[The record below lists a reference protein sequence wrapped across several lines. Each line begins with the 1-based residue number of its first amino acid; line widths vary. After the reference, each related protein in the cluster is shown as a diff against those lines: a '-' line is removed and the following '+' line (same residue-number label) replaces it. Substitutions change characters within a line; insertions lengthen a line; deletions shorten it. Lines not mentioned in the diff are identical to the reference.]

1 MKINFSFLFLI
12 KFCIFS
18 IPFKL
23 LTKTNCNAKNAK
35 YNIHIL
41 SDKII
46 VYLLDNKKYNEESD
60 IKKMLIKVFDNLEKY
75 YDITFTSDYNLHL
88 YINRYYGMILEIK
101 ENEDFIYDDI
111 VNLKLNVLR
120 DTLFLYEVDDPLEY
134 INYEIYYYNDK
145 FYVNAKREDINLIEN
160 SNLVYGDIVYK
171 IIGRGIKI

>member
-1 MKINFSFLFLI
+1 MKVEM
-12 KFCIFS
+12 
-18 IPFKL
+18 
-23 LTKTNCNAKNAK
+23 
-35 YNIHIL
+35 L
-41 SDKII
+41 SNTII
-46 VYLLDNKKYNEESD
+46 VYLLDNKKYNEDSD
-60 IKKMLIKVFDNLEKY
+60 IKKILINVFDNLEKY
-75 YDITFTSDYNLHL
+75 YNITFTNDYNLEL

-101 ENEDFIYDDI
+101 ENENLIYDDI

-145 FYVNAKREDINLIEN
+145 FYVNAKRKDINLIEN

>member
-1 MKINFSFLFLI
+1 MKVEM
-12 KFCIFS
+12 
-18 IPFKL
+18 
-23 LTKTNCNAKNAK
+23 
-35 YNIHIL
+35 L

-46 VYLLDNKKYNEESD
+46 VYLLDNKKYNEDSD

-75 YDITFTSDYNLHL
+75 YGITFSSDYNLDL

-120 DTLFLYEVDDPLEY
+120 ETLFLYEVDDPLEY

>member
-1 MKINFSFLFLI
+1 MKVEM
-12 KFCIFS
+12 
-18 IPFKL
+18 
-23 LTKTNCNAKNAK
+23 
-35 YNIHIL
+35 L

-46 VYLLDNKKYNEESD
+46 VYLLDNKKYNEDSD

-75 YDITFTSDYNLHL
+75 YGITFNNDYNLDL

-145 FYVNAKREDINLIEN
+145 FYVNAEREDINLIEN

>member
-1 MKINFSFLFLI
+1 MKVEM
-12 KFCIFS
+12 
-18 IPFKL
+18 
-23 LTKTNCNAKNAK
+23 
-35 YNIHIL
+35 L
-41 SDKII
+41 SNTII
-46 VYLLDNKKYNEESD
+46 VYLLDNKKYNEDSD

-75 YDITFTSDYNLHL
+75 DGITFTSDYNLDL

-101 ENEDFIYDDI
+101 ENEDFVYDDI

>member
-1 MKINFSFLFLI
+1 MKVEM
-12 KFCIFS
+12 
-18 IPFKL
+18 
-23 LTKTNCNAKNAK
+23 
-35 YNIHIL
+35 L
-41 SDKII
+41 SNTII
-46 VYLLDNKKYNEESD
+46 VYLLDNKKYNEDSD
-60 IKKMLIKVFDNLEKY
+60 IKKILINVFDNLEKY
-75 YDITFTSDYNLHL
+75 YNITFTSDYNLEL

-171 IIGRGIKI
+171 IIGKGIKI

>member
-1 MKINFSFLFLI
+1 MKVEM
-12 KFCIFS
+12 
-18 IPFKL
+18 
-23 LTKTNCNAKNAK
+23 
-35 YNIHIL
+35 L
-41 SDKII
+41 SNTII
-46 VYLLDNKKYNEESD
+46 VYLLDNKKYNEDSD
-60 IKKMLIKVFDNLEKY
+60 IKKILINVFDNLEKY
-75 YDITFTSDYNLHL
+75 YNITFTTNYNLEL
-88 YINRYYGMILEIK
+88 YINRYYGMILEIT

>member
-1 MKINFSFLFLI
+1 MKVEM
-12 KFCIFS
+12 
-18 IPFKL
+18 
-23 LTKTNCNAKNAK
+23 
-35 YNIHIL
+35 L

-46 VYLLDNKKYNEESD
+46 VYLLDNKKYNEDSD

-75 YDITFTSDYNLHL
+75 YDITFTSDYNLDL

-120 DTLFLYEVDDPLEY
+120 DTLFLYEVDDPIEY

>member
-1 MKINFSFLFLI
+1 MKVEM
-12 KFCIFS
+12 
-18 IPFKL
+18 
-23 LTKTNCNAKNAK
+23 
-35 YNIHIL
+35 L
-41 SDKII
+41 SNTII
-46 VYLLDNKKYNEESD
+46 VYLLDNKKYNEDSD
-60 IKKMLIKVFDNLEKY
+60 IKKTLINVFDNLEKY
-75 YDITFTSDYNLHL
+75 YNITFTSDYNLEL

-101 ENEDFIYDDI
+101 ENEDFICDDI

>member
-1 MKINFSFLFLI
+1 MKVEM
-12 KFCIFS
+12 
-18 IPFKL
+18 
-23 LTKTNCNAKNAK
+23 
-35 YNIHIL
+35 L

-46 VYLLDNKKYNEESD
+46 VYLLDNKKYNEDSD

-75 YDITFTSDYNLHL
+75 YDITFTSDYNLDL

-120 DTLFLYEVDDPLEY
+120 ETLFLYEVDDPLEY

>member
-1 MKINFSFLFLI
+1 MKVEM
-12 KFCIFS
+12 
-18 IPFKL
+18 
-23 LTKTNCNAKNAK
+23 
-35 YNIHIL
+35 L
-41 SDKII
+41 SNTII
-46 VYLLDNKKYNEESD
+46 VYLLDNKKYNEDSD

-75 YDITFTSDYNLHL
+75 YDITFTSDYNLDL

-145 FYVNAKREDINLIEN
+145 FYVNAKREDINLIED

>member
-1 MKINFSFLFLI
+1 MKVEM
-12 KFCIFS
+12 
-18 IPFKL
+18 
-23 LTKTNCNAKNAK
+23 
-35 YNIHIL
+35 L
-41 SDKII
+41 SNTII
-46 VYLLDNKKYNEESD
+46 VYLLDNKKYNEDSD
-60 IKKMLIKVFDNLEKY
+60 IKKILINVFDNLEKY
-75 YDITFTSDYNLHL
+75 YNITFTSDYNLEL

-101 ENEDFIYDDI
+101 ENDDFIYDDI

-145 FYVNAKREDINLIEN
+145 FYVNAKREDINLIED

>member
-1 MKINFSFLFLI
+1 MKVEM
-12 KFCIFS
+12 
-18 IPFKL
+18 
-23 LTKTNCNAKNAK
+23 
-35 YNIHIL
+35 L
-41 SDKII
+41 SNTII
-46 VYLLDNKKYNEESD
+46 VYLLDNKKYNEDSD
-60 IKKMLIKVFDNLEKY
+60 IKKTLINVFDNLEKY
-75 YDITFTSDYNLHL
+75 YNITFTSDYNLEL

-145 FYVNAKREDINLIEN
+145 FYVNAKREDINLIED

>member
-1 MKINFSFLFLI
+1 MKVEM
-12 KFCIFS
+12 
-18 IPFKL
+18 
-23 LTKTNCNAKNAK
+23 
-35 YNIHIL
+35 L

-46 VYLLDNKKYNEESD
+46 VYLLDNKKYNEDSD

-75 YDITFTSDYNLHL
+75 YDITFTSDYNLDF

>member
-1 MKINFSFLFLI
+1 MKVEM
-12 KFCIFS
+12 
-18 IPFKL
+18 
-23 LTKTNCNAKNAK
+23 
-35 YNIHIL
+35 L

-46 VYLLDNKKYNEESD
+46 VYLLDNKKYNEDSD
-60 IKKMLIKVFDNLEKY
+60 IKKILIKVFDDLEKY
-75 YDITFTSDYNLHL
+75 YGITFTSDYNLDL

-101 ENEDFIYDDI
+101 ENEDFIYDKI

>member
-1 MKINFSFLFLI
+1 MKVEM
-12 KFCIFS
+12 
-18 IPFKL
+18 
-23 LTKTNCNAKNAK
+23 
-35 YNIHIL
+35 L
-41 SDKII
+41 SNTII
-46 VYLLDNKKYNEESD
+46 VYLLDNNKYNEDSD
-60 IKKMLIKVFDNLEKY
+60 IKKILINVFDNLEKY
-75 YDITFTSDYNLHL
+75 YNITFTTDYNLEL

-101 ENEDFIYDDI
+101 ENENLIYDDI

-145 FYVNAKREDINLIEN
+145 FFVNAKREDIDLIEN

>member
-1 MKINFSFLFLI
+1 MKVEM
-12 KFCIFS
+12 
-18 IPFKL
+18 
-23 LTKTNCNAKNAK
+23 
-35 YNIHIL
+35 L
-41 SDKII
+41 SNTII
-46 VYLLDNKKYNEESD
+46 VYLLDNNKYNEYSD
-60 IKKMLIKVFDNLEKY
+60 IKKILINVFDNLEKY
-75 YDITFTSDYNLHL
+75 YDITFTSDYNLEL

>member
-1 MKINFSFLFLI
+1 MKVEM
-12 KFCIFS
+12 
-18 IPFKL
+18 
-23 LTKTNCNAKNAK
+23 
-35 YNIHIL
+35 L
-41 SDKII
+41 SNTII
-46 VYLLDNKKYNEESD
+46 VYLLDNKKYNEDSD
-60 IKKMLIKVFDNLEKY
+60 IKKILINVFDNLKKY
-75 YDITFTSDYNLHL
+75 YNITFTSDYNLEL
-88 YINRYYGMILEIK
+88 YINRYYGMILEIT
-101 ENEDFIYDDI
+101 ENENFIYDDI

>member
-1 MKINFSFLFLI
+1 MGRFNKEEFGNKI
-12 KFCIFS
+12 KEAR
-18 IPFKL
+18 K
-23 LTKTNCNAKNAK
+23 TKG
-35 YNIHIL
+35 L
-41 SDKII
+41 ST
-46 VYLLDNKKYNEESD
+46 
-60 IKKMLIKVFDNLEKY
+60 DNLAMMINKSQSMIVRYEKG
-75 YDITFTSDYNLHL
+75 DVLPDAETISLICDK
-88 YINRYYGMILEIK
+88 LEIT

>member
-1 MKINFSFLFLI
+1 MKVEM
-12 KFCIFS
+12 
-18 IPFKL
+18 
-23 LTKTNCNAKNAK
+23 
-35 YNIHIL
+35 L
-41 SDKII
+41 SNTII
-46 VYLLDNKKYNEESD
+46 VYLLDNKKYNEDSD
-60 IKKMLIKVFDNLEKY
+60 IKKILINVFDNLEKY
-75 YDITFTSDYNLHL
+75 YNITFTSDYNLEL

-145 FYVNAKREDINLIEN
+145 FYVNTKREDINLIED

>member
-1 MKINFSFLFLI
+1 MKVEM
-12 KFCIFS
+12 
-18 IPFKL
+18 
-23 LTKTNCNAKNAK
+23 
-35 YNIHIL
+35 L

-46 VYLLDNKKYNEESD
+46 VYLLDNKKYNEDSD

-75 YDITFTSDYNLHL
+75 YGITFTSDYNLDL

-101 ENEDFIYDDI
+101 ENEEFIYDDI

-120 DTLFLYEVDDPLEY
+120 DTLFLYEVDDALEY

>member
-1 MKINFSFLFLI
+1 MKVEM
-12 KFCIFS
+12 
-18 IPFKL
+18 
-23 LTKTNCNAKNAK
+23 
-35 YNIHIL
+35 L
-41 SDKII
+41 SNTII
-46 VYLLDNKKYNEESD
+46 VYLLDNKKYNEDSD
-60 IKKMLIKVFDNLEKY
+60 IKKILINVFDNLEKY
-75 YDITFTSDYNLHL
+75 YNITFTSDYNLEL

-145 FYVNAKREDINLIEN
+145 FYVNAKIEDINLIEN

>member
-1 MKINFSFLFLI
+1 MKVEM
-12 KFCIFS
+12 
-18 IPFKL
+18 
-23 LTKTNCNAKNAK
+23 
-35 YNIHIL
+35 L

-46 VYLLDNKKYNEESD
+46 VYLLDNKKYNEDSD

-75 YDITFTSDYNLHL
+75 YGITFTSDYNLEL

-145 FYVNAKREDINLIEN
+145 FYVNAKREDINLIED

>member
-1 MKINFSFLFLI
+1 MKVEM
-12 KFCIFS
+12 
-18 IPFKL
+18 
-23 LTKTNCNAKNAK
+23 
-35 YNIHIL
+35 L

-46 VYLLDNKKYNEESD
+46 VYLLDNKNYNEDSD

-75 YDITFTSDYNLHL
+75 YDITFTSDYNLDL

>member
-1 MKINFSFLFLI
+1 MKVEM
-12 KFCIFS
+12 
-18 IPFKL
+18 
-23 LTKTNCNAKNAK
+23 
-35 YNIHIL
+35 L

-46 VYLLDNKKYNEESD
+46 VYLLDNKKYNEDSD

-75 YDITFTSDYNLHL
+75 YDITFTSDYNLEL

-101 ENEDFIYDDI
+101 ENKDFIYDDI

>member
-1 MKINFSFLFLI
+1 MKVEM
-12 KFCIFS
+12 
-18 IPFKL
+18 
-23 LTKTNCNAKNAK
+23 
-35 YNIHIL
+35 L
-41 SDKII
+41 SNTII
-46 VYLLDNKKYNEESD
+46 VYLLDNKKYNKDSD

-75 YDITFTSDYNLHL
+75 YDITFTSDYNLDL

>member
-1 MKINFSFLFLI
+1 MKVEM
-12 KFCIFS
+12 
-18 IPFKL
+18 
-23 LTKTNCNAKNAK
+23 
-35 YNIHIL
+35 L
-41 SDKII
+41 SNTII
-46 VYLLDNKKYNEESD
+46 VYLLDNKKYNEDSD
-60 IKKMLIKVFDNLEKY
+60 IKKILINVFDNLEKY
-75 YDITFTSDYNLHL
+75 YNITFTSDYNLEL

-145 FYVNAKREDINLIEN
+145 FYVNAKREDIDLIEN

>member
-1 MKINFSFLFLI
+1 MKVEM
-12 KFCIFS
+12 
-18 IPFKL
+18 
-23 LTKTNCNAKNAK
+23 
-35 YNIHIL
+35 L
-41 SDKII
+41 SNTII
-46 VYLLDNKKYNEESD
+46 VYLLDNKKYNEDSD
-60 IKKMLIKVFDNLEKY
+60 IKKILINVFDNLEKY
-75 YDITFTSDYNLHL
+75 YNITFTSDYNLEL

-111 VNLKLNVLR
+111 VNLKLNGLR

>member
-1 MKINFSFLFLI
+1 MKVEM
-12 KFCIFS
+12 
-18 IPFKL
+18 
-23 LTKTNCNAKNAK
+23 
-35 YNIHIL
+35 L
-41 SDKII
+41 SNTII
-46 VYLLDNKKYNEESD
+46 VYLLDNKKYNEDSD
-60 IKKMLIKVFDNLEKY
+60 IKKILINVFDNLEKY
-75 YDITFTSDYNLHL
+75 YDITFTSDYNLEL

>member
-1 MKINFSFLFLI
+1 MKVEM
-12 KFCIFS
+12 
-18 IPFKL
+18 
-23 LTKTNCNAKNAK
+23 
-35 YNIHIL
+35 L
-41 SDKII
+41 SNTII
-46 VYLLDNKKYNEESD
+46 VYLLDNKKYNEDSD
-60 IKKMLIKVFDNLEKY
+60 IKKILINVFDNLEKY
-75 YDITFTSDYNLHL
+75 YNITFTTDYNLEL

-101 ENEDFIYDDI
+101 ENENLIYDDI

>member
-1 MKINFSFLFLI
+1 MKVEM
-12 KFCIFS
+12 
-18 IPFKL
+18 
-23 LTKTNCNAKNAK
+23 
-35 YNIHIL
+35 L
-41 SDKII
+41 SNTII
-46 VYLLDNKKYNEESD
+46 VYLLDNKKYNEDSD
-60 IKKMLIKVFDNLEKY
+60 IKKILIDVFDNLEKY
-75 YDITFTSDYNLHL
+75 YNITFTSDYNLEL

>member
-1 MKINFSFLFLI
+1 MKVEM
-12 KFCIFS
+12 
-18 IPFKL
+18 
-23 LTKTNCNAKNAK
+23 
-35 YNIHIL
+35 L
-41 SDKII
+41 SNTII
-46 VYLLDNKKYNEESD
+46 VYLLDNKKYNDDSD
-60 IKKMLIKVFDNLEKY
+60 IKKILINVFDNLEKY
-75 YDITFTSDYNLHL
+75 YNITFTSDYNLEL

-111 VNLKLNVLR
+111 VNLKLNILR